1 VSNEPS
7 RQIKALGSHILAPP
21 GRDVVGKVR
30 VVYGIHALSVGVAGK
45 TVSEVRVALGQAM
58 NVSPRAIAL
67 VNGQE
72 VSESQILLPGQH
84 LEFVRQAGEKGRS
97 SRPIFP
103 FSAILGQEK
112 MKKALVLNAIDP
124 SIGGVLI
131 RGQKGTAKSTAVRGI
146 AELLPPRLVVQGC
159 AFACHPDQKEGL
171 CPDCQAKVARREKLP
186 LHAASTPVVDLPL
199 NASEDRVVGSID
211 IEAAL
216 KTGEQR
222 FQPGILASAHRAI
235 LYVDEVNLLDDHIV
249 DVLLDVAVTGINLV
263 EREGVSYA
271 HPCRFILVGTMN
283 PEEGELR
290 PQLLD
295 RFGLCVEIET
305 DQSREHRKEIA
316 QRALTFQ
323 TDPEGFRLVWQASQ
337 EVLQAEIA
345 RAREVLPTLTPS
357 DALLS
362 FAAEV
367 AEEMKV
373 DGHRAEITMA
383 KAALA
388 AAAFRGAEA
397 PTPADLRDLMDL
409 SLRHRVKRLP
419 FQEKAFDA
427 KTLDRLA
434 EAFADRRHL

>member
-1 VSNEPS
+1 M
-7 RQIKALGSHILAPP
+7 
-21 GRDVVGKVR
+21 
-30 VVYGIHALSVGVAGK
+30 
-45 TVSEVRVALGQAM
+45 T
-58 NVSPRAIAL
+58 
-67 VNGQE
+67 
-72 VSESQILLPGQH
+72 
-84 LEFVRQAGEKGRS
+84 
-97 SRPIFP
+97 RPIFP

-112 MKKALVLNAIDP
+112 MKKALVWNAIDP

-146 AELLPPRLVVQGC
+146 AELLPPRLVVKGC
-159 AFACHPDQKEGL
+159 SFACHPDQKEGL
-171 CPDCQAKVARREKLP
+171 CPDCQVRIAQGQELS
-186 LHAASTPVVDLPL
+186 LHVTSTPVVDLPL

-211 IEAAL
+211 IEAVL
-216 KTGEQR
+216 KTGHKV

-249 DVLLDVAVTGINLV
+249 DLLLDVAVTGINLV
-263 EREGVSYA
+263 EREGVSYT

-305 DQSREHRKEIA
+305 EQSREHRKEIA
-316 QRALTFQ
+316 RRAITFQ
-323 TDPEGFRLVWQASQ
+323 TDPERFRLEWQASQ
-337 EVLQAEIA
+337 ETLQAEIA
-345 RAREVLPTLTPS
+345 RAREALSTLTPS
-357 DALLS
+357 EALMG

-373 DGHRAEITMA
+373 DGHRAEITMV

-388 AAAFRGAEA
+388 AAAFRGDKE
-397 PTPADLRDLMDL
+397 PTPEDLRDVMEL

-419 FQEKAFDA
+419 FQEKALDA

-434 EAFADRRHL
+434 GEFVERRHL

>member
-1 VSNEPS
+1 MKS
-7 RQIKALGSHILAPP
+7 
-21 GRDVVGKVR
+21 
-30 VVYGIHALSVGVAGK
+30 
-45 TVSEVRVALGQAM
+45 
-58 NVSPRAIAL
+58 
-67 VNGQE
+67 
-72 VSESQILLPGQH
+72 
-84 LEFVRQAGEKGRS
+84 RS
-97 SRPIFP
+97 SAKRGWKAVHGHVSMTRPIFP
-103 FSAILGQEK
+103 FSAVLGQER

-146 AELLPPRLVVQGC
+146 AELLPPRLAVKGC
-159 AFACHPDQKEGL
+159 RFACHPDQKEGL
-171 CPDCQAKVARREKLP
+171 CPDCQRTVQQGKQLLLRET
-186 LHAASTPVVDLPL
+186 ATPVVDLPL

-216 KTGEQR
+216 KTGKKV

-263 EREGVSYA
+263 EREGVSYT
-271 HPCRFILVGTMN
+271 HPCRLILVGTMN

-305 DQSREHRKEIA
+305 EQSREHRKDIA
-316 QRALTFQ
+316 RRALAFQ
-323 TDPEGFRLVWQASQ
+323 TDPEGFRREWQASQ
-337 EVLQAEIA
+337 ELLHAQIV
-345 RAREVLPTLTPS
+345 RARELLPTLTPS
-357 DALLS
+357 EELMD

-373 DGHRAEITMA
+373 DGHRAEITMV
-383 KAALA
+383 KAAVA
-388 AAAFRGAEA
+388 AAAFRQEET
-397 PTPADLRDLMDL
+397 PTPQDFRDIMEL

-419 FQEKAFDA
+419 FQEKALDA

-434 EAFADRRHL
+434 EAFAHRRHL